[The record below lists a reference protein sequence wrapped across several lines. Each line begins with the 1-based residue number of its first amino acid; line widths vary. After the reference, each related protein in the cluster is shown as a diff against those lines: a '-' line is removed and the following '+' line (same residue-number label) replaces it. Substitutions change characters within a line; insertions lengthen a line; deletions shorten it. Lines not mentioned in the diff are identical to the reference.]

1 MSTVDTTDMTDIEER
16 LRAALTAR
24 AELVRPE
31 DLAPVAPVVPLRP
44 RWQSPWV
51 LLATAA
57 VVLLVL
63 GVVLQGVGGRP
74 RSDRIAP
81 KPDEPQVVLP
91 DDVGRDW
98 QVAPEST
105 PARLDL
111 DGDGRKE
118 QVEFLGE
125 RTKEYDGRV
134 RLQTTLTSTG
144 EEAWGVADVE
154 TTIGLTA
161 EGVIDA
167 DGDGDQELVVFD
179 PDLDSGT
186 NGGVPLVFARR
197 DGLLVQAV
205 PEDPELLL
213 RGEVQVPGSRTELY
227 DRAHVLQYWIDGG
240 SLFSGRSED
249 SFARAG
255 MTTAQLPGIVLETWE
270 WRLDDDGV
278 LRPEPAGCKE
288 LVFDVQDCDADSG
301 AQVPDLTPATQTV
314 GVGESADFTT
324 GYPFSIRVEAGDPP
338 LLVGEGQDGRTLR
351 HELDVP
357 DPRVATVQPESIFS
371 DGESLVVTS
380 ASDPTLVQLLVQ
392 RGTRIVALDPVGEV
406 PLENTDDSRTWLT
419 EAGSVVSAVA
429 GDDDSWQLWFW
440 QMTQG
445 DRVFALP
452 GATVCFDDVADPTT
466 ARAC

>member
-1 MSTVDTTDMTDIEER
+1 MTTTPPAQAEIEER

-24 AELVRPE
+24 ADQVRVE
-31 DLAPVAPVVPLRP
+31 DLQPLAPVVRLRP

-63 GVVLQGVGGRP
+63 GVVLQGVGGSE

-81 KPDEPQVVLP
+81 KPDEPRVVLP
-91 DDVGRDW
+91 QDVGRDW
-98 QVAPEST
+98 QVGAEST
-105 PARLDL
+105 PAKVDL
-111 DGDGRKE
+111 DGDGTKE
-118 QVEFLGE
+118 RVEFLAE
-125 RTKEYDGRV
+125 ETKSFDGRI

-144 EEAWGVADVE
+144 AEAYGVADVDS
-154 TTIGLTA
+154 TIGTTA
-161 EGVIDA
+161 EAVIDA

-186 NGGVPLVFARR
+186 NGGVPLVFDLR

-205 PEDPELLL
+205 PEAPELLL
-213 RGEVQVPGSRTELY
+213 RGQVQVPGSQTEFY
-227 DRAHVLQYWIDGG
+227 DRVRVHQYWIADG

-255 MTTAQLPGIVLETWE
+255 MNWASPPAVVLDTWE

-278 LRPEPAGCKE
+278 LRPEAAGCQE
-288 LVFDVQDCDADSG
+288 LVFDVRDCTADRSDR
-301 AQVPDLTPATQTV
+301 VPDLGAAVDTYV
-314 GVGESADFTT
+314 GVGGSADFTR
-324 GYPFSIRVEAGDPP
+324 GYPFSMRVEAGDPP
-338 LLVGEGQDGRTLR
+338 LLVVEGSDGRTLR
-351 HELDVP
+351 HALDVP
-357 DPRVATVQPESIFS
+357 DPQVATVQPESIFS

-392 RGTRIVALDPVGEV
+392 RGDRIVALEPVGEV
-406 PLENTDDSRTWLT
+406 PLENTDDTRTWLT
-419 EAGSVVSAVA
+419 ENGAVVSAVA
-429 GDDDSWQLWFW
+429 GDDDSWQLWSW
-440 QMTQG
+440 QMTSR

-452 GATVCFDDVADPTT
+452 GVTVCFDDVDDPTT
-466 ARAC
+466 ARPC